1 MAIIAL
7 IPAILVYPVS
17 HFSSGT
23 KSSFRVLTLPYS
35 LIASILTLVILVGKL
50 LSSFDFMFVIF
61 LIPACIAIVYA
72 YFCDLEAQRKS
83 FILRFGL
90 VW

>member
-17 HFSSGT
+17 HFAAGA
-23 KSSFRVLTLPYS
+23 KPSFHALTLPYS
-35 LIASILTLVILVGKL
+35 LIASILAGVIFIGKL
-50 LSSFDFMFVIF
+50 LASFDFMFVVF
-61 LIPACIAIVYA
+61 LIPACIAILYA
-72 YFCDLEAQRKS
+72 YFSDLEVQRKS

-90 VW
+90 IW